1 MRSLRGLGREAAQ
14 PPGRA
19 RVLSGLRR
27 FCACELS
34 RCQAIPPQPTVVGMS
49 AVLEIDKL
57 SLRFGGIVALDD
69 VSLSVGASQLM
80 AVVGPNGA
88 GKTSLLNCISGVYR
102 PTQGRIAFEGS
113 DRHHSSQAAYGC
125 QAGDR
130 PYVPAQRALSATHH
144 A

>member
-80 AVVGPNGA
+80 VVVGPNGE
-88 GKTSLLNCISGVYR
+88 I
-102 PTQGRIAFEGS
+102 GRASCRERVALAVDDGS
-113 DRHHSSQAAYGC
+113 R
-125 QAGDR
+125 R
-130 PYVPAQRALSATHH
+130 V
-144 A
+144 